1 VSTTDAVLSS
11 TARTPD
17 CDGPRRFWLI
27 PVVVLGTLIA
37 AAVVFWTLVVVRI
50 LPTPPFAGPYPPL
63 WFIFPIGFLLF
74 WLLVILLIARRGGW
88 VGRWGWGWESRLDAE
103 EVVRIR
109 YARGEISR
117 EEMSQRLHGLQESS
131 RFRSEVDAR

>member
-1 VSTTDAVLSS
+1 VSARDAVPSS
-11 TARTPD
+11 TARAPE

-27 PVVVLGTLIA
+27 PVAVLGTLIA
-37 AAVVFWTLVVVRI
+37 AAVVFWTLVAVRV
-50 LPTPPFAGPYPPL
+50 LPAPPFAGPYPPL

-88 VGRWGWGWESRLDAE
+88 VGRRGWGWEARVDAE

-117 EEMSQRLHGLQESS
+117 EEMSQRLDGLQESS
-131 RFRSEVDAR
+131 RFRSDADVR